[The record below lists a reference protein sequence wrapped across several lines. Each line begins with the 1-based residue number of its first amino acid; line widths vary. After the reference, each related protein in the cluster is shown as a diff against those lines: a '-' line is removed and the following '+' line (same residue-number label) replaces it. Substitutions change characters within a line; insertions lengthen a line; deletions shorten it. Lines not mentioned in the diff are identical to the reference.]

1 MLQFGAAGAEG
12 LIPFVVLLTTM
23 QSDSRQR
30 VPQSLAAAIAALF
43 EFRKTY

>member
-1 MLQFGAAGAEG
+1 MLQFGVAGTEG

-43 EFRKTY
+43 KLQKPY